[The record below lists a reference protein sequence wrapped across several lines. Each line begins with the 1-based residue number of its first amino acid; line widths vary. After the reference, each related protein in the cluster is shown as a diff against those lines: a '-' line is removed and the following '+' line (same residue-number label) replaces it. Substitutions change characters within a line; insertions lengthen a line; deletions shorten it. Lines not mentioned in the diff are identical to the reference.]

1 MFYSMGNKT
10 HYISICNQKGGVGKS
25 TFTVLVAS
33 LLHYRFGRRVLV
45 ADCDYPQWSILDQRR
60 RELELLDRSKFY
72 KLSMI
77 RQFKAS
83 GQKIWPVLECRADT
97 ALDTVS
103 RYLLSTKESYDYV
116 LFDLPGTVATTGV
129 LSLIAALERV
139 FIPMKADRMIM
150 ESTITF
156 ARLIR
161 EKLIAANRFTVRGV
175 HPFWSMID
183 KRERTALYDHYD
195 EVLRSYS
202 LEVMQTHI
210 PARSRFSRELQPQ
223 SGPVYRSTLYPANE
237 SFLLECNLDALCR
250 EIITLTESE

>member
-1 MFYSMGNKT
+1 MENKT

-45 ADCDYPQWSILDQRR
+45 ADCDYPQWSIFDQRR
-60 RELELLDRSKFY
+60 RELEQLDRSKYY
-72 KLSMI
+72 KLTMI

-97 ALDTVS
+97 ALDAVS
-103 RYLLSTKESYDYV
+103 RHLASDDETYDYV
-116 LFDLPGTVATTGV
+116 LFDLPGTVATSGV
-129 LSLIAALERV
+129 ISLIAALERV

-156 ARLIR
+156 ARLVR
-161 EKLIAANRFTVRGV
+161 EKLVAADRYAVRGV

-183 KRERTALYDHYD
+183 KRERTTLYDHYD
-195 EVLRSYS
+195 EVLRAYS
-202 LEVMQTHI
+202 LEVMQTHV
-210 PARSRFSRELQPQ
+210 PARSRFSRELQPL

-237 SFLLECNLDALCR
+237 SFMLECHLDALCR
-250 EIITLTESE
+250 EIISLTERK

>member
-1 MFYSMGNKT
+1 MENKT

-60 RELELLDRSKFY
+60 RELALLDRSKYY
-72 KLSMI
+72 KLTMI

-83 GQKIWPVLECRADT
+83 GRKIWPVLECRADT
-97 ALDTVS
+97 ALDAVS
-103 RYLLSTKESYDYV
+103 RHLASDDETYDYV
-116 LFDLPGTVATTGV
+116 LFDLPGAVATSGV
-129 LSLIAALERV
+129 ISLIAALERV

-150 ESTITF
+150 ESSITF
-156 ARLIR
+156 ARLVR
-161 EKLIAANRFTVRGV
+161 EKLVAADRYAVRCV

-195 EVLRSYS
+195 EVLRAYS
-202 LEVMQTHI
+202 LEVMQTHV
-210 PARSRFSRELQPQ
+210 PARSRFSRELQPL

-237 SFLLECNLDALCR
+237 SFMLECRLDALCR
-250 EIITLTESE
+250 EIISLTETK

>member
-1 MFYSMGNKT
+1 MENKT

-25 TFTVLVAS
+25 TFTVLMAS

-45 ADCDYPQWSILDQRR
+45 ADCDYPQWSIINQRQ
-60 RELELLDRSKFY
+60 RELELLDRSKYY

-83 GQKIWPVLECRADT
+83 GQKIWPVLECRVAT

-103 RYLLSTKESYDYV
+103 RYLVQSGEQYDYV
-116 LFDLPGTVATTGV
+116 LFDLPGTVATPGV
-129 LSLIAALERV
+129 LSLIAALEQV

-161 EKLIAANRFTVRGV
+161 EQLVAEDRYAVRGV
-175 HPFWSMID
+175 HLFWSMID
-183 KRERTALYDHYD
+183 KRERMALYDYYD
-195 EVLRSYS
+195 EVLESFS
-202 LEVMQTHI
+202 LDAMQTHV
-210 PARSRFSRELQPQ
+210 PARSRFSRELQPDN
-223 SGPVYRSTLYPANE
+223 GPVYRSTLYP
-237 SFLLECNLDALCR
+237 SDKPFMLECHLDALCR
-250 EIITLTESE
+250 EIMSITEKK

>member
-1 MFYSMGNKT
+1 MENKT

-25 TFTVLVAS
+25 TFTVLIAS

-60 RELELLDRSKFY
+60 RELTLLDSSDYY
-72 KLSMI
+72 KLAMI

-97 ALDTVS
+97 ALHSVS
-103 RYLLSTKESYDYV
+103 RFLEKDDNLYDYV
-116 LFDLPGTVATTGV
+116 LFDLPGTVATSGV
-129 LSLIAALERV
+129 ISLIAALERI

-156 ARLIR
+156 ARLVG
-161 EKLIAANRFTVRGV
+161 EKLVAADRFAVQGV

-183 KRERTALYDHYD
+183 RRERTPLYDHYD
-195 EVLRSYS
+195 AVLRSFG
-202 LEVMQTHI
+202 LHVMQTHV
-210 PARSRFSRELQPQ
+210 PARSRFSRELQPRN
-223 SGPVYRSTLYPANE
+223 GPVYRSTLYPADKA
-237 SFLLECNLDALCR
+237 FMLECRLDALCR
-250 EIITLTESE
+250 EIISLTEMK